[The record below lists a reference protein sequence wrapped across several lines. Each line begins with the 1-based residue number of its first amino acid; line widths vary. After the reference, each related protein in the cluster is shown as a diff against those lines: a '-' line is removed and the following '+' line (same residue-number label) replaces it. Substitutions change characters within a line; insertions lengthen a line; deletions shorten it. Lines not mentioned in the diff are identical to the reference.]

1 MVSSQSP
8 ISRVVAERNGG
19 PSLKTILLH
28 FVKGMER
35 MVLFEESNQDFFTIE
50 AALKLVEM

>member
-1 MVSSQSP
+1 MVSSQSS

-19 PSLKTILLH
+19 PGLKTILLH

-35 MVLFEESNQDFFTIE
+35 MVLFEESNQDFLTIE
-50 AALKLVEM
+50 AA